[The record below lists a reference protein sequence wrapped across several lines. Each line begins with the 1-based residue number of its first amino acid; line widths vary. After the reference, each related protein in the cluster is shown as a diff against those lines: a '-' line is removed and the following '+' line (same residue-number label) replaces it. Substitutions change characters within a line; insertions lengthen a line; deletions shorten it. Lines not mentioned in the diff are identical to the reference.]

1 MGFLL
6 FIISIVLTIITVP
19 FGIAYTVIKLVSKFK
34 FGILIRISNGY
45 FFKVALAIDQ
55 LGNVAMQDL
64 FNDIF
69 ILKVGYKFGNED
81 ETISSV
87 LGKNERM
94 QTLTGLGKSIVNFLN
109 FIDPNHALN
118 SIEEKP

>member
-1 MGFLL
+1 MNN
-6 FIISIVLTIITVP
+6 T
-19 FGIAYTVIKLVSKFK
+19 
-34 FGILIRISNGY
+34 
-45 FFKVALAIDQ
+45 Q
-55 LGNVAMQDL
+55 
-64 FNDIF
+64 
-69 ILKVGYKFGNED
+69 FGNED

-94 QTLTGLGKSIVNFLN
+94 QTLTGLGRVIVSILD